1 MAKQICE
8 FCGKEFNAKPSAHRK
23 YCSKACSSAAIKGK
37 PQPKRVDRV
46 KVKCA
51 ICGKEEEVLPSRAE
65 KYLCCSIECLSKYNS
80 KKYSKKVT
88 IICPVCGKQ
97 FEVKP
102 SRVKRS
108 KNICCSLE
116 CSNKLRETNMLGE
129 NNHQFGLKGHLNTSF
144 KENSLLRWN
153 HEAQDILLYKPERP
167 DSDKYGRIKEH
178 RLKILENYDMF
189 DDIFFIT
196 DNGFKVFN
204 PELDI
209 QVHHINSNHLD
220 NDINN
225 LIPLTRSTHRG
236 VHNKLND
243 LAIQCVNKIIGVVKR
258 GELLETPEVDNQQP
272 SLSSNTLEGS
282 ETNSRILTDNAEDSN
297 ANTSALLNNIYL
309 IIDDYI
315 VQTRNIAEDGYYK
328 TINEILESGIK
339 RPELIQK

>member
-1 MAKQICE
+1 MI
-8 FCGKEFNAKPSAHRK
+8 F
-23 YCSKACSSAAIKGK
+23 
-37 PQPKRVDRV
+37 
-46 KVKCA
+46 
-51 ICGKEEEVLPSRAE
+51 
-65 KYLCCSIECLSKYNS
+65 
-80 KKYSKKVT
+80 
-88 IICPVCGKQ
+88 
-97 FEVKP
+97 
-102 SRVKRS
+102 
-108 KNICCSLE
+108 
-116 CSNKLRETNMLGE
+116 
-129 NNHQFGLKGHLNTSF
+129 
-144 KENSLLRWN
+144 
-153 HEAQDILLYKPERP
+153 
-167 DSDKYGRIKEH
+167 
-178 RLKILENYDMF
+178 
-189 DDIFFIT
+189 FFIT

-220 NDINN
+220 NSIDN

-236 VHNKLND
+236 VHNRLND

-282 ETNSRILTDNAEDSN
+282 ETNSRILTDNTEDSN
-297 ANTSALLNNIYL
+297 ANTSALLNNIHL